1 MKQSPAAVGWWALSA
16 RKHRRVPPAP
26 PCTSPTCST
35 GALPTCQQTPALFLA
50 PWALRWE
57 LHWGL
62 PSPLVASTLVLPG
75 RVTCQCHTAT
85 PATGALQGLVL
96 VCNTSADMVW
106 LMSNLRAPEAQTFPD
121 ACWDPCLLLHHPDTS
136 SPRKPGWKGLYLVCT
151 HSHTHTGCI
160 LAWRAKT
167 GQGPTGLLCRIS
179 ISPPDDGG
187 GCVLSA
193 SFLNKPAQWAHLPGD
208 SPAACRS
215 GVADTQARGS
225 CDKLGALN
233 AGAWMSVAA
242 GLLPCCLRRQVGP
255 SLVYKGLL

>member
-106 LMSNLRAPEAQTFPD
+106 LMSNLRAPEAQTFPVLGPMP
-121 ACWDPCLLLHHPDTS
+121 ASSVTPHHPEN
-136 SPRKPGWKGLYLVCT
+136 PVGK
-151 HSHTHTGCI
+151 GCI
-160 LAWRAKT
+160 WWHLYAFIVTHIQVVSWPGGPRQAKVL
-167 GQGPTGLLCRIS
+167 QGFSAGS
-179 ISPPDDGG
+179 VSPLQTMAVGVCSLP
-187 GCVLSA
+187 LSWT
-193 SFLNKPAQWAHLPGD
+193 SQ
-208 SPAACRS
+208 
-215 GVADTQARGS
+215 
-225 CDKLGALN
+225 
-233 AGAWMSVAA
+233 
-242 GLLPCCLRRQVGP
+242 
-255 SLVYKGLL
+255 